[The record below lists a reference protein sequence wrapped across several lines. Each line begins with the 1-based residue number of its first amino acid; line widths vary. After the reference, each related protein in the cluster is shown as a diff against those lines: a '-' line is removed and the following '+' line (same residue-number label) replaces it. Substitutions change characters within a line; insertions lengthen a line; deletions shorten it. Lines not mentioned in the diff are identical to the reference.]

1 MVTAATDTYS
11 ANLQKSRDTQLSKQ
25 ANTKKYNP
33 NATTTNTAMS
43 LAFIIEV
50 GVCVVFLVIIFFHKL
65 VILTSRQD

>member
-1 MVTAATDTYS
+1 
-11 ANLQKSRDTQLSKQ
+11 
-25 ANTKKYNP
+25 
-33 NATTTNTAMS
+33 MS